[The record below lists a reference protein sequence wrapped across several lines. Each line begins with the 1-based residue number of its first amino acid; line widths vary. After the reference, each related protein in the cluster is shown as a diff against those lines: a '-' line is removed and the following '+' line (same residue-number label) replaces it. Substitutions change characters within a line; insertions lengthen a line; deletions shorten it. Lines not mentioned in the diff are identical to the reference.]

1 MIGYLK
7 GVITNLSSQK
17 ALIQTDSGIGFEI
30 NLVKTDKLAKDKPA
44 EFFIYTHWN
53 QENGPSLF
61 GFFTQEE
68 KAIFEL
74 VISCNGIGP
83 KMGVSILSQIEPA
96 IFVNAIKD
104 GNTKILSSINGI
116 GPKKA
121 EQLVFHLKNKV
132 SDLKNLDIINK
143 SLANHFDEI
152 SQVLGSLNYSK
163 TEITATF
170 NYLNNNFEK
179 YDFNFDE
186 LLRKSLSFLS
196 KIR

>member
-163 TEITATF
+163 TEITETF

-186 LLRKSLSFLS
+186 LLRKSLSFLA
-196 KIR
+196 KTR

>member
-104 GNTKILSSINGI
+104 GNTKILSSISGI